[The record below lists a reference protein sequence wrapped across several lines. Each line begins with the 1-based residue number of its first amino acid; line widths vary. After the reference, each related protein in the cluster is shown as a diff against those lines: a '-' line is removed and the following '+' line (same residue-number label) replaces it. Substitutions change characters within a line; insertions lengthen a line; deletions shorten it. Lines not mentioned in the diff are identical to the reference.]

1 MEWLD
6 QDYVG
11 VYVVGEYDEVV
22 AAAGADRETTHVV
35 GVELVYG
42 IYPDIEFFGFGL
54 GVSWCRWFGRSCDL
68 GGADALARLL
78 DVALESFHGD
88 RAILGRV
95 GRGEAWTGSVVA
107 CFGGC

>member
-1 MEWLD
+1 M
-6 QDYVG
+6 VG
-11 VYVVGEYDEVV
+11 KNYEVV

-35 GVELVYG
+35 GVELSCG

-54 GVSWCRWFGRSCDL
+54 RVSWCRWFSRRCDL

-78 DVALESFHGD
+78 DVALDSFHGD

-95 GRGEAWTGSVVA
+95 GGGEAYPESVVS
-107 CFGGC
+107 CFDGR

>member
-35 GVELVYG
+35 GVELSCG

-54 GVSWCRWFGRSCDL
+54 RVSWCRWFGQRCNI

-78 DVALESFHGD
+78 GMALESFHGD

-95 GRGEAWTGSVVA
+95 LGGEAWPGILVTWFDGS
-107 CFGGC
+107 